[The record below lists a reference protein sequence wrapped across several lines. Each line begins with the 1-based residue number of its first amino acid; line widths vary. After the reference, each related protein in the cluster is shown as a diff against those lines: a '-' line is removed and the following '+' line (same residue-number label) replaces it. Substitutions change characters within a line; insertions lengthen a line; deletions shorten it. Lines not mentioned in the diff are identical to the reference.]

1 MTSNRLLKL
10 TQHGAAPDRAKSE
23 ARSTK
28 YLSTILRLS
37 YDNAK
42 LTIDLRWTSH
52 LKKWPTSYRD
62 RKDFLT
68 YDLLAKT

>member
-1 MTSNRLLKL
+1 MG
-10 TQHGAAPDRAKSE
+10 QHRTAAKSE

-52 LKKWPTSYRD
+52 LKKNWPTSYKA